1 MPVEE
6 DLNFLFVDGQNMSGI
21 GQAQG
26 SISLSLFT

>member
-1 MPVEE
+1 
-6 DLNFLFVDGQNMSGI
+6 LNFLFVDGQNMSGI